1 MDNTRIG
8 YMVELLNDLNLF
20 SIDPYNGTGEI
31 ILKVK
36 KTNIKKQYGIKYSH
50 SAEFYSMIISSIVSR
65 IISRYDKDIINSLRN
80 RKSFEGF
87 DFELNSLAGSAC
99 IATLY
104 NLIPMLDNIVL
115 IRI

>member
-1 MDNTRIG
+1 MQLTLQQNMDLRLVMHETVYMDNTRIG

-80 RKSFEGF
+80 RMY
-87 DFELNSLAGSAC
+87 C
-99 IATLY
+99 
-104 NLIPMLDNIVL
+104 NI
-115 IRI
+115 I